1 MSTNLHK
8 AQKHMHR
15 AKELLNQ
22 SQLGFGGGH
31 IKNAKLISI
40 IFESDF
46 WSKQV
51 ECELSLSYDT
61 VSQEIIENDATFK
74 AIKNTWSGGRRIPLD
89 LQSDN
94 SELNW
99 LQGKWKMTTRDR
111 QMILEKDWMRFES
124 ILTKITL
131 VLIPVGF
138 GSNNDDREKESSLKT
153 ESKVD
158 STIVKSEPE
167 GDYPIIK
174 HEFRYVTAIDF
185 IVRSGSNRFE
195 GTPVELSGDMMET
208 SMIDIWWIGE
218 RESRDQVVHVKND
231 SDLNLD
237 LMRLLYSRHP
247 FFTAP
252 AESVQKNWL
261 LKLDNLLCGEWKLN
275 LIEDGTGDI
284 SRWITSVDGKLK
296 GLLSL
301 SISPVLNL
309 GV

>member
-1 MSTNLHK
+1 MSTNLRK

-158 STIVKSEPE
+158 STIVQSEPE
-167 GDYPIIK
+167 VDYPIIE
-174 HEFRYVTAIDF
+174 HEYRYVTAIDF

-195 GTPVELSGDMMET
+195 GTQVELSGDMKET

-218 RESRDQVVHVKND
+218 RESRDQVVHVKNN
-231 SDLNLD
+231 SDLNLN
-237 LMRLLYSRHP
+237 LMRLLYNHHP
-247 FFTAP
+247 FFTASDI
-252 AESVQKNWL
+252 SVQKNWL